1 MRFRSVFVA
10 GHRGLVGSAVVRH
23 LQGKSDIELLTRT
36 RKELDLRDRA
46 AVDQFLK
53 DTKPEV
59 VVIAAAK
66 VGGIQ
71 ANYRYPVEFLL
82 ENLEIQNSLVAGSF
96 SAGVKKLLFLGS
108 SCIYPRLAPQPISE
122 DTLLTGPLEK
132 TNEPY
137 ALAKI
142 AGVKLCQSYARQYGA
157 NFISA
162 MPTNIYGPNDNFDL
176 QNSHVLAALLR
187 KAHEAKVSGQPSIV
201 VWGTGTPRREFLH
214 SDDLAGAVEFLLE
227 HYDSPEII
235 NVGCGQDET
244 IRELAELVCDVVG
257 FSGTLEFDKTKP
269 DGTPRKLLDL
279 TRLTKLGW
287 QPKISLREG
296 IKSTYEWF
304 LKNRKD

>member
-10 GHRGLVGSAVVRH
+10 GYRGLVGSAVVRH
-23 LQGKSDIELLTRT
+23 LEKSGVELLTRS
-36 RKELDLRDRA
+36 RNELDLRDRM
-46 AVDQFLK
+46 AVEHFLK
-53 DTKPEV
+53 ESKPEA

-71 ANYRYPVEFLL
+71 ANNQYPVEFLL
-82 ENLEIQNSLVAGSF
+82 ENLEIQNSLIAGSF
-96 SAGVKKLLFLGS
+96 LAGVQKVLFLGS

-122 DTLLTGPLEK
+122 DSLLTGSLEK

-142 AGVKLCQSYARQYGA
+142 AGIKLCQSYTRQYGA

-187 KAHEAKVSGQPSIV
+187 KAHEARISGQPTMV

-214 SDDLAGAVEFLLE
+214 SDDLADAIEFLLE
-227 HYDSPEII
+227 HYDSPEIV
-235 NVGCGQDET
+235 NVGCGQDVT

-257 FSGTLEFDKTKP
+257 FTGTLEFDKTKP
-269 DGTPRKLLDL
+269 DGTPRKLLDV

-287 QPKISLREG
+287 EAKISLREG

-304 LKNRKD
+304 LKNKKD

>member
-71 ANYRYPVEFLL
+71 ANYQYPVEFLL
-82 ENLEIQNSLVAGSF
+82 ENLEIQNSLIAGSF

-122 DTLLTGPLEK
+122 DYSVNGSAGENERTLR
-132 TNEPY
+132 
-137 ALAKI
+137 
-142 AGVKLCQSYARQYGA
+142 V
-157 NFISA
+157 
-162 MPTNIYGPNDNFDL
+162 
-176 QNSHVLAALLR
+176 
-187 KAHEAKVSGQPSIV
+187 
-201 VWGTGTPRREFLH
+201 
-214 SDDLAGAVEFLLE
+214 
-227 HYDSPEII
+227 
-235 NVGCGQDET
+235 GQDS
-244 IRELAELVCDVVG
+244 RH
-257 FSGTLEFDKTKP
+257 
-269 DGTPRKLLDL
+269 
-279 TRLTKLGW
+279 
-287 QPKISLREG
+287 
-296 IKSTYEWF
+296 
-304 LKNRKD
+304 